1 LVIHSYWRHICL
13 PWLWSFRRPTNHDIF
28 GNQCHFWYMSELTCD
43 CINYCCGSEPEGDL
57 DHDYP
62 NPSIHC
68 DCGSPLDWLET
79 PTCNCNIQQFDMFFD
94 CVEEPDCI
102 NCALSHLDL
111 DSLISQYLYIR
122 I

>member
-1 LVIHSYWRHICL
+1 
-13 PWLWSFRRPTNHDIF
+13 LWKFWRPTGNDIF
-28 GNQCHFWYMSELTCD
+28 DNQCHFGYMSELTCD
-43 CINYCCGSEPEGDL
+43 FIHYCYCSVTEGDL

-79 PTCNCNIQQFDMFFD
+79 PTCNCNIQQFDSFFD
-94 CVEEPDCI
+94 CVAEPNCI
-102 NCALSHLDL
+102 LCALWHLDQHA
-111 DSLISQYLYIR
+111 LISQYVYIR